1 MGDTWRPSR
10 TESPNPVKFC
20 VTISNLRGPESVL
33 SNMDTVDVNNNLTN
47 TPAVSPGK
55 ARGRPKAGGRV
66 SPKMATRSLTD
77 KDTSASRG
85 KALNRPTNSKE
96 AKAGKQ
102 GPKKK
107 AAPQETAI
115 AEKKPTQGEPK
126 TFKCPDKKCDKVYKS
141 KQGLKKHA
149 PCHDPAYNWTCKFCK
164 HTTSYGVWYHI
175 CHTPS
180 GQYKSRHTNSC
191 LSRAMKKKFAELL

>member
-1 MGDTWRPSR
+1 
-10 TESPNPVKFC
+10 
-20 VTISNLRGPESVL
+20 
-33 SNMDTVDVNNNLTN
+33 MDTVDVNNNLTN

-66 SPKMATRSLTD
+66 SPKMATRSVTD
-77 KDTSASRG
+77 KDTSASCG
-85 KALNRPTNSKE
+85 KALNSKE

-107 AAPQETAI
+107 AAPQENAI

-126 TFKCPDKKCDKVYKS
+126 TFKCPDQKCDKVYKS

-164 HTTSYGVWYHI
+164 LTTSYGVWYHI